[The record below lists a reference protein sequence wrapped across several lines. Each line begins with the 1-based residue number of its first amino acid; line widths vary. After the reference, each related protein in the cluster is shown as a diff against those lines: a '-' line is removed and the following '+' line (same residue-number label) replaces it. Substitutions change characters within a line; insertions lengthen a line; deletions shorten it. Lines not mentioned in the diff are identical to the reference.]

1 MPPEPDANGSTNDAE
16 TLKSRFIAERGYWN
30 KVWDQLLAEDPEFFQ
45 AYLEFSVAPS
55 RHASLD
61 AKTRELI
68 FIAVDASTTHLFVPG
83 MQIHMRNALAA
94 GATKKEIL
102 EVLELV
108 SVVGIHTVAVGLP
121 LLLAE
126 VDRANEPPPD

>member
-1 MPPEPDANGSTNDAE
+1 VPSGNESTNDPE
-16 TLKSRFIAERGYWN
+16 LLKARFIAERGYWN
-30 KVWDQLLAEDPEFFQ
+30 RMWEQLIVEDPDFFS
-45 AYLEFSVAPS
+45 AYLEFSATPS
-55 RHASLD
+55 RNASLD

-68 FIAVDASTTHLFVPG
+68 LIAVDASTTHLFAPG
-83 MQIHMRNALAA
+83 IQIHMRNALQA

-108 SVVGIHTVAVGLP
+108 SVVGIHSVAVGLP

-126 VDRANEPPPD
+126 VEKAENEGSE

>member
-1 MPPEPDANGSTNDAE
+1 VQPNASDPTNDLE
-16 TLKSRFIAERGYWN
+16 TLKTRFIAERGYWN
-30 KVWDQLLAEDPEFFQ
+30 RTWDQLLAEDPDFFK
-45 AYLEFSVAPS
+45 AYLEFSAAPS
-55 RHASLD
+55 RNASLD

-68 FIAVDASTTHLFVPG
+68 YIAVDASATHLFSPG
-83 MQIHMRNALAA
+83 IQIHMRNALAA

-108 SVVGIHTVAVGLP
+108 SVIGIHAVAVGLP

-126 VDRANEPPPD
+126 VDRAGEPHPE